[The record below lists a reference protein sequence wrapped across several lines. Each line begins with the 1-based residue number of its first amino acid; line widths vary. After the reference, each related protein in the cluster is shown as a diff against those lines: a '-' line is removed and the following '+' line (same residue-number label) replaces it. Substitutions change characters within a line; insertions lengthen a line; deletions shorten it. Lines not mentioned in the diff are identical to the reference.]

1 MKKPNLGRKSSRHP
15 AVIDLLGGTP
25 TGNVPPGTPTTGAVP
40 GGPAKPPPTAARRTR
55 GPAGG
60 RRPYVKTAAAIGMA
74 AAIVAAVVVANDQ
87 IREDNPDPTHA
98 AMTAAA
104 PTDENGLP
112 TLNLPEPERVEEPE
126 AAGDGDC
133 RADRGDQK
141 SGAGVIAAFNHA
153 YYSQRNG
160 EAARA
165 LATPTSS
172 VQPAPEL
179 QKFIDAVPVGT
190 NYCIRT
196 IKLSDGVYLVDLSLM
211 KPGQPVDRGTQTVTT
226 QKTDG
231 RWFVDV
237 FK

>member
-1 MKKPNLGRKSSRHP
+1 MKQPNLGRKSSRHP

-25 TGNVPPGTPTTGAVP
+25 TGDVPPGTPTTGAVP
-40 GGPAKPPPTAARRTR
+40 GGPAKPLPTAARRTR
-55 GPAGG
+55 GPSGG
-60 RRPYVKTAAAIGMA
+60 RRQFVKTAAAMGMA

-87 IREDNPDPTHA
+87 MREDNPDPTHA

-126 AAGDGDC
+126 AAGDGEC

-172 VQPAPEL
+172 VQPAPL
-179 QKFIDAVPVGT
+179 FWSPRSARQSTSPAASGSSTLSGSGRLSVGSPFSSVGAAAV
-190 NYCIRT
+190 IAA
-196 IKLSDGVYLVDLSLM
+196 
-211 KPGQPVDRGTQTVTT
+211 
-226 QKTDG
+226 
-231 RWFVDV
+231 
-237 FK
+237 